1 MERRQMAIVIPDI
14 FPTELLSRFRG
25 PVTKA
30 HPAYPETIQL
40 QVTDAG
46 GGEWWFVT
54 WDSDYSPSDPDALA
68 GKTVARADF
77 DEPTGRLTIGFSDGS
92 RFETE
97 PAPQENEVPD
107 DPAYWQLFTPDGL
120 VLNWGPCRRW
130 RITRAS
136 DPV

>member
-1 MERRQMAIVIPDI
+1 MAIVIPDLS
-14 FPTELLSRFRG
+14 PGELLGRFRG
-25 PVTKA
+25 RVTQA

-54 WDSDYSPSDPDALA
+54 WDADYSPSAPKLLE
-68 GKTVARADF
+68 GKTVVGVDF
-77 DEPTGRLTIGFSDGS
+77 ETSSGKLTMVFSDGS
-92 RFETE
+92 RFEAVPT
-97 PAPQENEVPD
+97 PQEDEILD
-107 DPAYWQLFTPDGL
+107 DPAYWQLFTPNDL

-130 RITRAS
+130 KLKRAN